1 MSDNVATRAKILEA
15 ARERFLHYGYSKT
28 TMSELARDCEMS
40 AGNIY
45 RFFGSK
51 LDIAEAMATKFN
63 AESYTKFKAI
73 ANKKTPAPDRLH
85 EFFAF
90 ALEQTYDAIDADA
103 KILEIAEILRK
114 ERPEFFN
121 AHLGAERVF
130 IETILND
137 GVEAGVFR
145 KLAEPLVVAEMIQAA
160 LMKFR
165 FPQTYSQLKLDKFRY
180 ELMGV
185 ISLILSGLSAN
196 AVEFDL

>member
-15 ARERFLHYGYSKT
+15 ARQRFLHYGYSKT
-28 TMSELARDCEMS
+28 TMSEVARDCEMS

-63 AESYTKFKAI
+63 SESYANFKAI
-73 ANKKTPAPDRLH
+73 ANKKSPAPDRLY
-85 EFFAF
+85 EFFSH
-90 ALEQTYDAIDADA
+90 ALEQTYEAIDADA

-114 ERPEFFN
+114 ERPDFFN
-121 AHLGAERVF
+121 AQMAAERVF
-130 IETILND
+130 LETILND
-137 GVEAGVFR
+137 GAEAGLFR
-145 KLAEPLVVAEMIQAA
+145 KLDEPLVVAEMIQAA

-165 FPQTYSQLKLDKFRY
+165 FPQAYSQLKLDKLRY

-185 ISLILSGLSAN
+185 ITLILAGLSST
-196 AVEFDL
+196 AVEFEL